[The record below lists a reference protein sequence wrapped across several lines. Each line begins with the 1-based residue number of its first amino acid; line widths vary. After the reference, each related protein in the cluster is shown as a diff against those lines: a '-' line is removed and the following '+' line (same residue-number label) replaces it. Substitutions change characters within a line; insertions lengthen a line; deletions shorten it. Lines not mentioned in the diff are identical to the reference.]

1 MKSGFLFSKLL
12 FIAFFWSSLVVI
24 PKDSWAMF
32 PYNNPKLQKTDI
44 DNSIQDALLRTDQI
58 LGQYEE
64 RNRAEEQKQKNEV
77 DDIINQHPIYQ
88 QVLTAIEADGPC
100 FRREFPSK
108 YPLPEEGLF
117 HLFYLC
123 SKNDPKRE
131 DRIKLLF
138 EAAQDLNNLSFYR
151 TIYTKMS
158 NFYGGSAP
166 QSELELCALL
176 LEKAPIDEEINKS
189 KKENFKKIVWNL
201 YYQYE
206 AKKNDDKN
214 INALLDAIARYYV
227 IDEKEA
233 QKFLSF
239 LLKIL
244 NQYKIN
250 MTEDFLSVLALQKRL
265 NFDSFIEIAQE
276 IINKKSDK
284 VVKIYFQTPV
294 LKNTFEGTILGWPE
308 ILESMIMS
316 LSQYS
321 EDKKSNGFSENYHFE
336 QSLEF
341 ILLNHQSVDKKDIL
355 FILENSRTILQ
366 LNPNL
371 AKYISVLLDFPD
383 IEIQEKAYNEILF
396 YLEYQINNNINK
408 YWVVDFFDYLL
419 DKNYDYLKTKTLC
432 CVQFFTIFKEAGAS
446 VFLQKIWLFLIDQFE
461 KTNEK
466 IYQDIVCQQIQDY
479 WNMSLDKT
487 NLDWKNFN
495 SQIIEMALNMQTT
508 SLNKIHAF
516 IEDSKRTGYNHFFN
530 PELFQKLNDLMIW
543 DESQPL
549 KLRIESFNDLITRL
563 KNSEDILALNM
574 RADEKINN
582 DVFREYFKNIFIIL
596 NPETTIFDKYAAKRA
611 LIHMREIYDDITN
624 VPLRL
629 SDLYNVNYHR
639 FFQKEKRPA
648 HFKIDKTF
656 DSPKIDSDSGFIFGF
671 ADDEMKSVAL
681 CESHVFYA
689 CDVSEGYAVWSY
701 PFDVMCETNKKYHL
715 LYSVAK
721 DVVYLTYNNKVIVLN
736 KANGAVLK
744 DFEFADKNPIIFIA
758 SNPADILYVVQKN
771 AANEEILT
779 GLKMPEMSEIFHQK
793 ISPKKGKSIFGIAGN
808 YFCATAFASDQ
819 LSFIG
824 PQGIETILDTHL
836 YKGNWVAQENILYFE
851 RKISKQRTQLVRYNL
866 LENKEE
872 WVFDLP
878 SSISQKSLKLS
889 AKGTELFF
897 LTENGQLMALSASLD
912 LPSKQRIIWWEN
924 IKSQSSR
931 FTVDHILPD
940 LSGGVI
946 HGLEEGM
953 GRFAQYDARTGEKL
967 LEYEAGNG
975 CFVGI
980 SKSGRVYIQ

>member
-44 DNSIQDALLRTDQI
+44 DSSIQDALLRTDQI

-189 KKENFKKIVWNL
+189 KKENFKKILWNL

-206 AKKNDDKN
+206 AKNNDDKN

-233 QKFLSF
+233 QKFLNF
-239 LLKIL
+239 LSKNLTRFI
-244 NQYKIN
+244 
-250 MTEDFLSVLALQKRL
+250 TEDSLDVLALQKNL
-265 NFDSFIEIAQE
+265 NFSSFFEIAQT
-276 IINKKSDK
+276 IIKKRLNDLIN
-284 VVKIYFQTPV
+284 IYFQKPES
-294 LKNTFEGTILGWPE
+294 KNVFEGTILGWQE
-308 ILESMIMS
+308 ILNEIVIS
-316 LSQYS
+316 LNQYS
-321 EDKKSNGFSENYHFE
+321 EARKPNGFPVNYHFE
-336 QSLEF
+336 RSLNF
-341 ILLNHQSVDKKDIL
+341 ILDNNQFVDKKDLL
-355 FILENSRTILQ
+355 FILENSRSILQ
-366 LNPNL
+366 LHSNL
-371 AKYISVLLDFPD
+371 GEKICLLLDYPD
-383 IEIQEKAYNEILF
+383 IEIQKKAYNDILF
-396 YLEYQINNNINK
+396 YLEHQINNNVDKFWVKEVFADLLNK
-408 YWVVDFFDYLL
+408 YSSYLEKK
-419 DKNYDYLKTKTLC
+419 DPYYS
-432 CVQFFTIFKEAGAS
+432 QIYTIFKEAEAS
-446 VFLQKIWLFLIDQFE
+446 YFLQKLWLFLINQFE

-479 WNMSLDKT
+479 WNIPLNKR
-487 NLDWKNFN
+487 NLVWKNFN
-495 SQIIEMALNMQTT
+495 NQAIQIALNNQTV
-508 SLNKIHAF
+508 SLDKIHAF
-516 IEDSKRTGYNHFFN
+516 IEDSKTTGFNKFFDAD
-530 PELFQKLNDLMIW
+530 LFQKFNDLMIW
-543 DESQPL
+543 DESKPL

-624 VPLRL
+624 VPLHL
-629 SDLYNVNYHR
+629 TDLYNVNYHR

-656 DSPKIDSDSGFIFGF
+656 DSPKIDTDSGLIFGF
-671 ADDEMKSVAL
+671 ADEEMKSRDF

-689 CDVSEGYAVWSY
+689 CDTDSGYAVWSY
-701 PFDVMCETNKKYHL
+701 AFDVMCETNKKYHL
-715 LYSVAK
+715 LYSVGK
-721 DVVYLTYNNKVIVLN
+721 DVIYLAYHNKVLLLN
-736 KANGAVLK
+736 KTNGSVVR

-771 AANEEILT
+771 AEKEEILT
-779 GLKMPEMSEIFHQK
+779 GVKMPETSEIFRQK
-793 ISPKKGKSIFGIAGN
+793 ISPKKGKSIFGLAGN

-836 YKGNWVAQENILYFE
+836 RGGNWVAQENTLYFE
-851 RKISKQRTQLVRYNL
+851 REIDKKHTQLVRYNMV
-866 LENKEE
+866 ENKEE

-912 LPSKQRIIWWEN
+912 LPSKQRIIWCEN
-924 IKSQSSR
+924 TKSQSSR

-940 LSGGVI
+940 LSGRVI

-975 CFVGI
+975 CFVGM